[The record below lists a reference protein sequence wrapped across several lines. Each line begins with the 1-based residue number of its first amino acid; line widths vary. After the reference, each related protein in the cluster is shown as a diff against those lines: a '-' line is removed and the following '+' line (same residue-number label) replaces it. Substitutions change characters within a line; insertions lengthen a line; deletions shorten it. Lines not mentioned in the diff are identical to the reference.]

1 MDSLTLYFD
10 RNVGTRLPE
19 ALRLL
24 RLKEIVHHH
33 TPRSQL
39 GLKAAKGQTALFDDE
54 EPDDSWLKF
63 VGDRGWL
70 VLTQDRKFHR
80 SGYENELSAIKQYQ
94 VGCFYL
100 WGAEATTWEKMR
112 AFCRAF
118 DNIVRAASATARPFI
133 FDVAKSGRLTVI
145 PIP

>member
-24 RLKEIVHHH
+24 GLKNVVHHH
-33 TPRSQL
+33 SPSSHL
-39 GLKAAKGQTALFDDE
+39 GLKAAVGHTGLFDDE
-54 EPDDSWLKF
+54 EPDDSRLKF
-63 VGDRGWL
+63 VGDRGWF

-80 SGYENELSAIKQYQ
+80 SGHENELSAIKQYRA
-94 VGCFYL
+94 GCFYL

-118 DNIVRAASATARPFI
+118 DNIVWAAKETARPFI
-133 FDVAKSGRLTVI
+133 FDVARSGKLTPI

>member
-1 MDSLTLYFD
+1 MDSVTLYFD
-10 RNVGTRLPE
+10 RCVGTRLPE

-24 RLKEIVHHH
+24 GLKNVVHHH
-33 TPRSQL
+33 SFGSQL
-39 GLKAAKGQTALFDDE
+39 GLGAAQGHTALFDDE

-63 VGDRGWL
+63 VGDRGWI
-70 VLTQDRKFHR
+70 VFTQDRKFHR
-80 SGYENELSAIKQYQ
+80 SGHENELSAIKQYRA
-94 VGCFYL
+94 GRFYL

-118 DNIVRAASATARPFI
+118 DNIVHAATDTARPFI
-133 FDVAKSGRLTVI
+133 FDVARSGRLTPI

>member
-10 RNVGTRLPE
+10 RNVGTCLPE

-24 RLKEIVHHH
+24 GLKYVVHHH
-33 TPRSQL
+33 SPRSQL
-39 GLKAAKGQTALFDDE
+39 GLKAAAGHTALFDGG

-63 VGDRGWL
+63 VGDRGWI

-80 SGYENELSAIKQYQ
+80 SGHGNELSAIKQYRA
-94 VGCFYL
+94 GCFYL

-118 DNIVRAASATARPFI
+118 DNILKTASSTQRPFI
-133 FDVAKSGRLTVI
+133 FDVARSGRLTPISI
-145 PIP
+145 P

>member
-1 MDSLTLYFD
+1 MDALTLYFD
-10 RNVGTRLPE
+10 RNVGTRVPE

-24 RLKEIVHHH
+24 GLRNVVHHH
-33 TPRSQL
+33 SPRSQL
-39 GLKAAKGQTALFDDE
+39 GLKPSAGRTALFGHD
-54 EPDDSWLKF
+54 EPDDAWLGF
-63 VGDRGWL
+63 VGERGWL

-80 SGYENELSAIKQYQ
+80 SGYENELSAIKQYR

-112 AFCRAF
+112 AFARAF
-118 DNIVRAASATARPFI
+118 DNVVRAARETARPFI
-133 FDVAKSGRLTVI
+133 FDVSRTGRLAAI